1 MISDIS
7 ITRHPNAVHNHG
19 PFLGNRRKSPL
30 SFSYRNRLYHHG
42 NESPSSINQNVV
54 TGSDS
59 GRMSG
64 VIREPPIRQGTGSK
78 KKVSFAE
85 GYLNIED
92 GRDRVEI
99 SYKSIGK
106 VGE

>member
-1 MISDIS
+1 
-7 ITRHPNAVHNHG
+7 
-19 PFLGNRRKSPL
+19 
-30 SFSYRNRLYHHG
+30 
-42 NESPSSINQNVV
+42 
-54 TGSDS
+54 
-59 GRMSG
+59 MSG

-92 GRDRVEI
+92 GRDCVEI